1 MKIFILLFFI
11 LSCNDEKNIKD
22 IYLNKTQKIQV
33 QGDWTSEYKI
43 SYLWLRPSGPEGH
56 RSKWI
61 INDDIMLFTPDKIGA
76 YSIAVS
82 IEDNMGQVLGK
93 EAFQYNVINKKN
105 SLQPKES
112 NTKSNTIKKIS
123 KPKKN
128 DMVMTGYSLQI
139 SSWSNLND
147 AEKDKEK
154 INSLGFESYIN
165 QKTINQQLLY
175 RVRIGKQLSYS
186 KCVKIKNELAKQNI
200 NNVWI
205 DKNK

>member
-1 MKIFILLFFI
+1 
-11 LSCNDEKNIKD
+11 
-22 IYLNKTQKIQV
+22 
-33 QGDWTSEYKI
+33 
-43 SYLWLRPSGPEGH
+43 
-56 RSKWI
+56 
-61 INDDIMLFTPDKIGA
+61 
-76 YSIAVS
+76 
-82 IEDNMGQVLGK
+82 
-93 EAFQYNVINKKN
+93 
-105 SLQPKES
+105 
-112 NTKSNTIKKIS
+112 
-123 KPKKN
+123 
-128 DMVMTGYSLQI
+128 MTGYSLQI